1 MFSRCWNSFQTNQK
15 RYEKI
20 HETAF
25 QIKEKTSWW
34 RWKGRKKDNSIFQ
47 EKKQVLKVCSERK
60 VLVRFGKKGKKAPK
74 RRHVIIGKAVKIG
87 KHGGSY
93 KIQYKDP
100 ISKCQTTS
108 LFSVEDIANLQ
119 KQKEARRKSYCQT
132 RLLAM
137 IKKPY
142 DAFEDQCC
150 FHYLWPS
157 SWK

>member
-1 MFSRCWNSFQTNQK
+1 M
-15 RYEKI
+15 
-20 HETAF
+20 
-25 QIKEKTSWW
+25 
-34 RWKGRKKDNSIFQ
+34 
-47 EKKQVLKVCSERK
+47 LKVCSERK

-108 LFSVEDIANLQ
+108 SFSVEDIADLQ
-119 KQKEARRKSYCQT
+119 KQKQARRKSYCQT

-150 FHYLWPS
+150 FHYL
-157 SWK
+157 